1 MAARAPLGG
10 PVTVRLAAVADGI
23 DETIDL
29 VSDHLDEGLLSVGLA
44 DGLVRW
50 SGRAEARRLRALRRA
65 TAAREIPMT
74 LERAPWP
81 LREQVGHYGVYRE
94 SGAPAPGW
102 HREFDPGRRIVMTL
116 EEAGRDEA

>member
-29 VSDHLDEGLLSVGLA
+29 VGDHLDEGLISIGLA

-50 SGRAEARRLRALRRA
+50 SGRAESKRLRALRRA
-65 TAAREIPMT
+65 AAAREIPMT

-81 LREQVGHYGVYRE
+81 LREQVGHYGAYRE
-94 SGAPAPGW
+94 SGAPAPGK
-102 HREFDPGRRIVMTL
+102 TYY
-116 EEAGRDEA
+116 